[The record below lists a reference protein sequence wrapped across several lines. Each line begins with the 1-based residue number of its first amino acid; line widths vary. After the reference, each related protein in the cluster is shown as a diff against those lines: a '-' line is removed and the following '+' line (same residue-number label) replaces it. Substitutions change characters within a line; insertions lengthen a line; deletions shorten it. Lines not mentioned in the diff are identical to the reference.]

1 MFSFFKKK
9 KIEPIWQYQSTGFIW
24 RMLFSASEAI
34 VIENRIKETR
44 TVNFNCIALTTGN
57 EIWRNFSLDE
67 PWFVGLEAVH
77 QGKVFLHGYFDPN
90 LPEHLG
96 IYCVHAESGTLLW
109 YNSDVSYFYF
119 ADGLVF
125 AYQDDPTGRTYFS
138 MDAET
143 GKIVEN
149 FGRDNSI
156 PESKRELYPE
166 FEGYDTVS
174 FSDKMDSQH
183 PQFNDMNLLIG
194 KFIKQID
201 LSFGIDYLDL
211 GENVIFGVYHRTAEN
226 KMCYSMLWIESRT
239 AEVKLNEVIASEV
252 GGQVGDLF
260 FAKQNLLITIKNR
273 NILQVYSLT

>member
-9 KIEPIWQYQSTGFIW
+9 TAPVWQYQSTGFIW
-24 RMLFSASEAI
+24 RMLFSASNAV

-44 TVNFNCIALTTGN
+44 TVNFNCLDLSNGK

-96 IYCVHAESGTLLW
+96 IYCVHAESGNLLW
-109 YNSDVSYFYF
+109 YNKDISYFYF

-125 AYQDDPTGRTYFS
+125 AYQDDATGRTYLS
-138 MDAET
+138 IDAET
-143 GKIVEN
+143 GKTVEN
-149 FGRDNSI
+149 FGRDNTI

-166 FEGYDTVS
+166 FEGYNDVR

-183 PQFNDMNLLIG
+183 PQFNDMQILIG
-194 KFIKQID
+194 KFISQID
-201 LSFGIDYLDL
+201 LTFGIDYLDL
-211 GENVIFGVYHRTAEN
+211 GEHVIFGVYHRTN
-226 KMCYSMLWIESRT
+226 DQKMSYSMLWIESRT
-239 AEVKLNEVIASEV
+239 AEAKINEVIASEV
-252 GGQVGDLF
+252 SGQVGDLF
-260 FAKQNLLITIKNR
+260 FVKQNQLITIKNR
-273 NILQVYSLT
+273 NMLQVYSIA